1 MTDRTIVSIIGAA
14 IAATALHARPLAAQ
28 YQEPAAIHRPAVSA
42 PNARVMSPALLP
54 SAPIKGASVAH
65 GVLVG
70 AGVGAAVGLIVVVAT
85 PHSSHD
91 EDVMGYIAGATIGAF
106 VGMIVGGAIGATK

>member
-1 MTDRTIVSIIGAA
+1 MAT
-14 IAATALHARPLAAQ
+14 TALHAHPLAAQ
-28 YQEPAAIHRPAVSA
+28 YQAAAGIHRPPAAWSD
-42 PNARVMSPALLP
+42 ARAASPGPLP

-91 EDVMGYIAGATIGAF
+91 EDVLGYIAGATIGAF